1 MFLIKKS
8 RLTVLMLSII
18 LVASMIPQDA
28 FADAIDPTVYDDTT
42 VRVYLTMSYDSDFLR
57 AGDDPDLRNR
67 GGKVLARVP
76 IDINYTDLA
85 EYGLEGYY
93 RYDSIDK
100 EYGNYNSSA
109 IAVKPTVLMLYL
121 RATSLYYL
129 EREIRYEDIGNKE
142 NGTESSTLTLSGGAQ
157 HLYFT
162 RFWGHN
168 ENLMYYVNH
177 EFPMWYSDQGA
188 TADYILLE
196 ENDEIDV
203 GMFSNMSF
211 HTFGAFAYFDKT
223 SPTTVPGE
231 EIGMT
236 LLSTATH
243 EGSVPGIPMPGETI
257 RISKDYGETWEST
270 DIKTS
275 SDGSFTISFD
285 EPGVYYISAGPDF
298 VKNVQNQMACV
309 VPPIAVAEVKP
320 VQVTGGKTSNPSQS
334 TVKCKWDGQGSSVT
348 YKVDYRTTGDTN
360 WKTKEVSANEI
371 TVDDVDTSKCEFRI
385 TPIVRSEYV
394 AYGENAKKL
403 TAKASAVFRHTGYV
417 PEGDDGQQALNEAKA
432 DALTR
437 LQSYRSPDLYR
448 EAEQASLAAIIQ
460 SGTASINAA
469 ATVSAVQT
477 AYNDAISQIDALK
490 TKAQYE
496 AEEQGQGGDPDDPEV
511 KALAEAKTGAKAE
524 LAEYLASK
532 DITLYRDEQKVE
544 LTEAAEQGNA
554 AIDAAKSVDEVTAAL
569 TDAKAVLDA
578 VKTDAQ
584 MKAEEEKAKEELEEA
599 ISNACLEL
607 DGYKEPML
615 YRDAEKETLMSI
627 ISEEKGK
634 IRNLTSK
641 EDVAAALIS
650 AKARLDTVKTDADLT
665 REEEARKEQERKEKE
680 EAEQKAKAAAIK
692 RAKAAR
698 TTVSVKALKKHRA
711 KVTWKK
717 ISGVTGYKVYRAAKK
732 NGKYML
738 VKTIKK
744 AKTLKYT
751 DKKLK
756 KGRKYY
762 YKVRTYTKIDGGTYL
777 GKWSKVKR
785 ITAK

>member
-1 MFLIKKS
+1 M
-8 RLTVLMLSII
+8 T
-18 LVASMIPQDA
+18 
-28 FADAIDPTVYDDTT
+28 
-42 VRVYLTMSYDSDFLR
+42 
-57 AGDDPDLRNR
+57 G
-67 GGKVLARVP
+67 
-76 IDINYTDLA
+76 
-85 EYGLEGYY
+85 
-93 RYDSIDK
+93 
-100 EYGNYNSSA
+100 SA
-109 IAVKPTVLMLYL
+109 T
-121 RATSLYYL
+121 
-129 EREIRYEDIGNKE
+129 
-142 NGTESSTLTLSGGAQ
+142 
-157 HLYFT
+157 HLYFKT
-162 RFWGHN
+162 FWGHD
-168 ENLMYYVNH
+168 ENFNYYVNH
-177 EFPMWYSDQGA
+177 EYPLQKAGTGA
-188 TADYILLE
+188 TCDYILLE

-203 GMFSNMSF
+203 GLFTDWGF
-211 HTFGAFAYFDKT
+211 YRDGAFAYFT
-223 SPTTVPGE
+223 ESTV
-231 EIGMT
+231 
-236 LLSTATH
+236 
-243 EGSVPGIPMPGETI
+243 SVIEKQTVHLEMLGAETKSSSESGINTNVLPMKDETI
-257 RISKDYGETWEST
+257 RISSDEGQTWT
-270 DIKTS
+270 VTNIKTDS
-275 SDGSFTISFD
+275 NGKCDLTFD
-285 EPGVYYISAGPDF
+285 TPGTYYVSAGPQFKTYQF
-298 VKNVQNQMACV
+298 VA
-309 VPPIAVAEVKP
+309 PPICIVTVSKDPAEEAA
-320 VQVTGGKTSNPSQS
+320 Q
-334 TVKCKWDGQGSSVT
+334 
-348 YKVDYRTTGDTN
+348 RL
-360 WKTKEVSANEI
+360 
-371 TVDDVDTSKCEFRI
+371 
-385 TPIVRSEYV
+385 
-394 AYGENAKKL
+394 AK
-403 TAKASAVFRHTGYV
+403 
-417 PEGDDGQQALNEAKA
+417 AKA

-544 LTEAAEQGNA
+544 LTQAAEQGNA

-569 TDAKAVLDA
+569 ADAKAVLDA

-607 DGYKEPML
+607 DGYKDPML

-692 RAKAAR
+692 RAKAVK
-698 TTVSVKALKKHRA
+698 TTVKVKALTKHRA

-717 ISGVTGYKVYRAAKK
+717 ISGVTGYKVYRATKK
-732 NGKYML
+732 NGKYKL
-738 VKTIKK
+738 IKTIKK
-744 AKTLKYT
+744 AGTLKYT

-756 KGRKYY
+756 KGKKYY
-762 YKVRTYTKIDGGTYL
+762 YKVRTYTKIDGKSYL
-777 GKWSKVKR
+777 GKWSKVKK

>member
-1 MFLIKKS
+1 MKTICNKRTVQIIAL
-8 RLTVLMLSII
+8 LTFVFAIMTSHTY
-18 LVASMIPQDA
+18 
-28 FADAIDPTVYDDTT
+28 ADAISPTVHDDTT

-76 IDINYTDLA
+76 IDISYTDLA

-129 EREIRYEDIGNKE
+129 EREIRFEDIGNKE

-196 ENDEIDV
+196 EGDEIDV

-211 HTFGAFAYFDKT
+211 HTFGAFAYFNKT
-223 SPTTVPGE
+223 DLSAVPGE
-231 EIGMT
+231 KIGMT

-309 VPPIAVAEVKP
+309 VPPISVATVSP
-320 VQVTGGKTSNPSQS
+320 VQASGGETCNTKDDK
-334 TVKCKWDGQGSSVT
+334 VKCTWNAQGSQVT
-348 YKVDYRTTGDTN
+348 YKVDYRTTGETE
-360 WKTKEVSANEI
+360 WKTAEVSEPQIA
-371 TVDDVDTSKCEFRI
+371 VDDVDKEHCEFRV
-385 TPIVRSEYV
+385 TPMIRSEYV
-394 AYGENAKKL
+394 PYGESSRKIA
-403 TAKASAVFRHTGYV
+403 AKAIVFRHNGYNEEMT
-417 PEGDDGQQALNEAKA
+417 PEE
-432 DALTR
+432 R
-437 LQSYRSPDLYR
+437 
-448 EAEQASLAAIIQ
+448 
-460 SGTASINAA
+460 
-469 ATVSAVQT
+469 
-477 AYNDAISQIDALK
+477 
-490 TKAQYE
+490 
-496 AEEQGQGGDPDDPEV
+496 
-511 KALAEAKTGAKAE
+511 
-524 LAEYLASK
+524 
-532 DITLYRDEQKVE
+532 
-544 LTEAAEQGNA
+544 
-554 AIDAAKSVDEVTAAL
+554 
-569 TDAKAVLDA
+569 
-578 VKTDAQ
+578 
-584 MKAEEEKAKEELEEA
+584 EEKERQE
-599 ISNACLEL
+599 
-607 DGYKEPML
+607 
-615 YRDAEKETLMSI
+615 R
-627 ISEEKGK
+627 
-634 IRNLTSK
+634 
-641 EDVAAALIS
+641 
-650 AKARLDTVKTDADLT
+650 
-665 REEEARKEQERKEKE
+665 ERKEK
-680 EAEQKAKAAAIK
+680 ALAAAKVKAAK
-692 RAKAAR
+692 SAK
-698 TTVSVKALKKHRA
+698 TTVSVKALKGHKAR
-711 KVTWKK
+711 VTWKK
-717 ISGVTGYKVYRAAKK
+717 VTLKYSSEGTSGSMLVTGYKVYRAVKK
-732 NGKYML
+732 SGKYKL
-738 VKTIKK
+738 IKTIKK
-744 AKTLKYT
+744 AGTLKCT

-762 YKVRTYTKIDGGTYL
+762 YKVRTYTKIEGGTYL
-777 GKWSKVKR
+777 GKWSKVKK